1 MRRRWLPIGFV
12 MTALATHSVAARAE
26 TPAGVAPA
34 AAASR
39 APATAVVEPSA
50 SRLEIDVPVESDI
63 DGLEIECDGVL
74 VPASSYGVA
83 IPVDARTHVLA
94 ARAPGRVPWSAQ
106 LRLAPG
112 RTTVTI
118 PRLRAELAVAPAPTD
133 AATELAV
140 APAPTD
146 TATAIPVPKATT
158 AEKIEHNT
166 GKTERTL
173 GLVLA
178 GVGVVGVAAGAWL
191 SFGAA
196 SQRDELQRQC
206 PWSYCMTTA
215 TSDQL
220 RSQAAAGTGLMVLG
234 LASSVGA
241 IVLFLAAP
249 SAPAP
254 ERRAASFKLAPAVA
268 PGGASVVASGKF

>member
-1 MRRRWLPIGFV
+1 
-12 MTALATHSVAARAE
+12 MTALATHAVAAGAE

-34 AAASR
+34 ATASP
-39 APATAVVEPSA
+39 APATSVVEPSA
-50 SRLEIDVPVESDI
+50 SRLEIDVPVESDV

-118 PRLRAELAVAPAPTD
+118 PRLRAELALAPAPAD
-133 AATELAV
+133 AATALAV
-140 APAPTD
+140 AAPTD
-146 TATAIPVPKATT
+146 TATSIPLATT
-158 AEKIEHNT
+158 AEKIERNT

-178 GVGVVGVAAGAWL
+178 GVGVVGVATGAWL

-206 PWSYCMTTA
+206 PWSYCMTT
-215 TSDQL
+215 TSSDQL
-220 RSQAAAGTGLMVLG
+220 RTQAAAGNALMVLG

-254 ERRAASFKLAPAVA
+254 APERRAASFKLAPAVA
-268 PGGASVVASGKF
+268 PGGASLVASGKF